1 MPERTKYAPGTPS
14 WVDLQTSDQVGAK
27 SFYGALFGWEY
38 DDRPVGHDADGNEAF
53 YSMATK
59 NGKNVAA
66 IAPLADARCSAA
78 LEHLRDRRRRRRDRR
93 RRCRARAA
101 R

>member
-1 MPERTKYAPGTPS
+1 MPERTQYAPGTPS
-14 WVDLQTSDQVGAK
+14 WVDLQTSDQAGAK

-38 DDRPVGHDADGNEAF
+38 DDQPVGHDADGNEVF

-59 NGKNVAA
+59 NGKHVAA
-66 IAPLADARCSAA
+66 IAPLADARRSAA
-78 LEHLRDRRRRRRDRR
+78 LEHLRDGCRRRRDGGAG
-93 RRCRARAA
+93 CRARAA